1 MSLDFL
7 PASPFKILFRLE
19 EEYIET
25 EYQIRAMMAKP
36 DALKSSHDRGKEE
49 RLIERLMA
57 IVDERNEIVNC
68 IEMDRVRALEEDDAI
83 ETHMEEYA
91 AVKPG
96 PDAEDEAKTKKK
108 KKKKEKKKKRRD
120 KGYDADKDI
129 DTKEYPAGA
138 SSSSK
143 PSSPVKKRLTLSPA
157 LVASASSLTD
167 KEKLKKAKKK
177 IMSTLKPV
185 SKKKDPNA

>member
-1 MSLDFL
+1 MRPVL
-7 PASPFKILFRLE
+7 ILFRLE

-36 DALKSSHDRGKEE
+36 DALKSSDDRGKEE

-96 PDAEDEAKTKKK
+96 PEAEDEAKTKKK
-108 KKKKEKKKKRRD
+108 KKKKEKKKKRRE

-129 DTKEYPAGA
+129 DTKECPGAGV
-138 SSSSK
+138 STSSSK
-143 PSSPVKKRLTLSPA
+143 ASSPVKKRLTLSPA

>member
-1 MSLDFL
+1 MRPVL
-7 PASPFKILFRLE
+7 ILFRLE

-36 DALKSSHDRGKEE
+36 DALKSSDDRGKEE

-96 PDAEDEAKTKKK
+96 PEAEDEAKTKKK
-108 KKKKEKKKKRRD
+108 KKKKEKKKKRRE

-129 DTKEYPAGA
+129 DTKECPAGAA

-143 PSSPVKKRLTLSPA
+143 ASSPVKKRLTLSPA

-185 SKKKDPNA
+185 SKKN